1 MVVLGLL
8 RLDGRTNRKL
18 LPSQRISTIS
28 LLLHETVVATW
39 VVQSIACSCVPFAA
53 LRIIAFAATPLS
65 WSVVA
70 EQPVN
75 LNQKKAC
82 KGVSLKQVCGGQSI
96 CLCRRVH
103 VCVWCVSQSLG
114 QSTRSRIQKRN
125 SYYFALKHTSTS
137 RYNKINIVLHGILK
151 TANDNNYENRKSVWR
166 AVV

>member
-1 MVVLGLL
+1 MVMVVLGLL

-70 EQPVN
+70 EQPIN
-75 LNQKKAC
+75 LNQKNHAKE
-82 KGVSLKQVCGGQSI
+82 
-96 CLCRRVH
+96 CL
-103 VCVWCVSQSLG
+103 
-114 QSTRSRIQKRN
+114 
-125 SYYFALKHTSTS
+125 
-137 RYNKINIVLHGILK
+137 
-151 TANDNNYENRKSVWR
+151 
-166 AVV
+166 